1 MSFKN
6 PGRLDI
12 LTDRLSGHYFFRR
25 YYSEFARHLRMSGS
39 ERVLDFGSGSGALSR
54 HIAKSLRKGGG
65 GLVCLDTSHPLLNQ
79 ARRHLRKY
87 DHVEYVSD
95 EISEYAQSA
104 SRFDIIVVH
113 FTLHD
118 IDKKE
123 RPQIVKSLSRV
134 LAPDGRLC
142 ICEPTRKDH
151 GMPVK
156 EIRGLM
162 SAAGLKEIE
171 HGHGR
176 AYFTYPT
183 YTGLY
188 VKPE

>member
-1 MSFKN
+1 MGFKN
-6 PGRLDI
+6 PGRFDI
-12 LTDRLSGHYFFRR
+12 LTDRLSAHYLFRR
-25 YYSEFARHLRMSGS
+25 YYSKFTRRLRIAGS

-65 GLVCLDTSHPLLNQ
+65 GLVCLDTSHPLLNE

-95 EISEYAQSA
+95 EIFEYARSA
-104 SRFDIIVVH
+104 PRFDIIVVH

-118 IDKKE
+118 IQKDR
-123 RPQIVKSLSRV
+123 RPEVVKSLSQV

-151 GMPVK
+151 GMPVV

-171 HGHGR
+171 HGYGR

-188 VKPE
+188 VKSE